1 MLIVLA
7 EIIAMLND
15 VTGTDAS
22 WADQVTAASRLE
34 GDLHLDSIEFT
45 ALAARL
51 QAAYGGKVDLL
62 GFVAGLDIDQII
74 ALTVGDVT
82 EYVSR
87 ACP

>member
-1 MLIVLA
+1 MLTVLA

-15 VTGTDAS
+15 VTGTDTS

-34 GDLHLDSIEFT
+34 GDLHLDSIEFA

-51 QAAYGGKVDLL
+51 TTAYGSKVDLFAL
-62 GFVAGLDIDQII
+62 IAGLDIDQII

-82 EYVSR
+82 QYVAQAR
-87 ACP
+87 P